1 MVHIDTLIYE
11 IKENIPEFN
20 RDDITIDVNGYRLW
34 YDEKPLL
41 ELLLKERSQLVSIPK
56 EISLPL
62 SLYAVSFRI
71 QDNSTNEN
79 YLIIVNLITKEISI
93 TRDSENFEHVTQENS
108 IYRIVNNIARK
119 LGYKNFNSY

>member
-1 MVHIDTLIYE
+1 
-11 IKENIPEFN
+11 
-20 RDDITIDVNGYRLW
+20 